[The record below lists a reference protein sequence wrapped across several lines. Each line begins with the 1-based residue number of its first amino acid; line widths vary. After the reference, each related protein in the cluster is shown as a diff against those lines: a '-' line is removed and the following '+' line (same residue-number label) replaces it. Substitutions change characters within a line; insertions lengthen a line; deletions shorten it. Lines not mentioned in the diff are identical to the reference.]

1 MSYHLTNH
9 TNTLDAQSSLMAVI
23 TGAMQTLKPPPRLSV
38 GEWADRERRLSSEA
52 SAAAGRWITSRAE
65 YQRGIMDAISDPTLR
80 DIVVVAGAQVGK
92 TEMLLNVI
100 GFHVHHDPA
109 PILLVQPTLEMAQAF
124 SKDRLAPMLRD
135 TPALKYKVKDP
146 RSRDANN
153 TTTHKVFTGGH
164 ISLVGSNSAA
174 GLASRPIRIVLCDEV
189 DRYPSSAGSEGSPIL
204 LARKRSATFHNRK
217 MVMVSTPTNKGAS
230 MIESQYEESDK
241 RQYFVPCE
249 DCGTVQTLKWSQV
262 QWEKDRPETAFYS
275 CEACGSVWDDP
286 KRNRAVR
293 KGEWVAT
300 ADDTGIAGFHING
313 LYSPWTMMAD
323 AVRDFLVAKKAPD
336 TLRVFVNTFL
346 AETWEDQGETVGDID
361 FQSREDDWGEH
372 IPDPIVVVTAGID
385 VQDDRLELEI
395 VGWGRDEESW
405 SLGYKTLYGDP
416 STPHLWN
423 DLDNIL
429 KVAYTTESGRQLG
442 IRAACIDSGGHYTQ
456 AVYNFVRPR
465 EGRRIFAIKGMGG
478 EQRPLVSRPTKNNI
492 GKIKLFAVG
501 TFPIKELIFSR
512 LRVQSEG
519 AGYCHFPAGRS
530 DEYYQQLANSEKIVT
545 KYQKG
550 FPRRDFVKTRTRN
563 EALDCRVYAY
573 AALCI
578 LSLNINAVADRVVNA
593 PEPETQPQPQQPNPL
608 ARRPQRQGGFVNS
621 WR

>member
-1 MSYHLTNH
+1 MNYHLTNH
-9 TNTLDAQSSLMAVI
+9 TNTLDAQTALQAVI
-23 TGAMQTLKPPPRLSV
+23 AEAMQTLRPPPRLSV
-38 GEWADRERRLSSEA
+38 AEWADRERRLSSEA
-52 SAAAGRWITSRAE
+52 SAAAGRWVTSRAE

-80 DIVVVAGAQVGK
+80 DIVVMAGAQVGK

-135 TPALKYKVKDP
+135 TPALKGSVKDP

-174 GLASRPIRIVLCDEV
+174 GLASRPIRVVLCDEV
-189 DRYPSSAGSEGSPIL
+189 DRYPASAGSEGSPIL

-230 MIESQYEESDK
+230 MIESQYHESDQ

-262 QWEKDRPETAFYS
+262 QWEKDKPETACYV

-286 KRNRAVR
+286 KRNRSVR
-293 KGEWVAT
+293 KGQWVAT
-300 ADDTGIAGFHING
+300 ADFTGVAGFHING
-313 LYSPWTMMAD
+313 LYSPWTVLSD

-361 FQSREDDWGEH
+361 FQSREDNWGDTL
-372 IPDPIVVVTAGID
+372 PDDIVVITAGID
-385 VQDDRLELEI
+385 VQDDRLELEL

-405 SLGYKTLYGDP
+405 SLAYKTLYGDP

-429 KVAYTTESGRQLG
+429 KASFVTENGRQLG

-478 EQRPLVSRPTKNNI
+478 EQRPLVSRPTRNNI
-492 GKIKLFAVG
+492 GKIKLFSVG

-512 LRVQSEG
+512 LKIQSEG
-519 AGYCHFPAGRS
+519 AGYCHFPVGRP

-593 PEPETQPQPQQPNPL
+593 PEPEQQPQPQQPSPL
-608 ARRPQRQGGFVNS
+608 ARRPKPGGFVNS

>member
-1 MSYHLTNH
+1 
-9 TNTLDAQSSLMAVI
+9 
-23 TGAMQTLKPPPRLSV
+23 
-38 GEWADRERRLSSEA
+38 
-52 SAAAGRWITSRAE
+52 
-65 YQRGIMDAISDPTLR
+65 MDAISDPRLR
-80 DIVVVAGAQVGK
+80 DIVVMAGAQVGK

-174 GLASRPIRIVLCDEV
+174 GLASRPIRVVLCDEV
-189 DRYPSSAGSEGSPIL
+189 DRYPASAGSEGSPIL

-241 RQYFVPCE
+241 RQFFVPCA

-262 QWEKDRPETAFYS
+262 QWEKDKPETACYV
-275 CEACGSVWDDP
+275 CESCGSVWDDA

-293 KGEWVAT
+293 QGQWVAT
-300 ADDTGIAGFHING
+300 ADFNGVAGFHISG

-323 AVRDFLVAKKAPD
+323 AVRDFLIAKKAPD

-346 AETWEDQGETVGDID
+346 SETWEDQGETVGDIRFED
-361 FQSREDDWGEH
+361 REEEFSNEISDQ
-372 IPDPIVVVTAGID
+372 IVVVTAGID

-405 SLGYKTLYGDP
+405 SLDYKTLYGDP

-429 KVAYTTESGRQLG
+429 KAGFTTESGRQLG

-478 EQRPLVSRPTKNNI
+478 EQRPLVSRPSKNNI
-492 GKIKLFAVG
+492 GKIKLFSVG

-512 LRVQSEG
+512 LKVQSEG
-519 AGYCHFPAGRS
+519 AGFCHFPVGRS

-550 FPRRDFVKTRTRN
+550 FPRREFVKTRTRN

-573 AALCI
+573 SALCI
-578 LSLNINAVADRVVNA
+578 LSLNINAVADRVQNA
-593 PEPETQPQPQQPNPL
+593 PDQEPEPIQQQPSPFL
-608 ARRPQRQGGFVNS
+608 RRPKQGGFVNS

>member
-1 MSYHLTNH
+1 
-9 TNTLDAQSSLMAVI
+9 
-23 TGAMQTLKPPPRLSV
+23 
-38 GEWADRERRLSSEA
+38 
-52 SAAAGRWITSRAE
+52 
-65 YQRGIMDAISDPTLR
+65 MDAISDPRLR
-80 DIVVVAGAQVGK
+80 DIVVMAGAQVGK

-100 GFHVHHDPA
+100 GFHIHHDPS

-135 TPALKYKVKDP
+135 TPALKGSVKDP

-174 GLASRPIRIVLCDEV
+174 GLASRPIRVVLCDEV
-189 DRYPSSAGSEGSPIL
+189 DRYPPSAGSEGSPIL

-249 DCGTVQTLKWSQV
+249 DCGTVQTLKWSNV
-262 QWEKDRPETAFYS
+262 KWDKDKPETAYYACDS
-275 CEACGSVWDDP
+275 CGSVWDDA
-286 KRNRAVR
+286 KRNRSVR

-300 ADDTGIAGFHING
+300 ADFTGVAGFHING
-313 LYSPWTMMAD
+313 LYSPWTTLAD
-323 AVRDFLVAKKAPD
+323 AVRDFLIAKKAPD

-346 AETWEDQGETVGDID
+346 AETWEDQGETVGDIRFD
-361 FQSREDDWGEH
+361 DREEEFGAN
-372 IPDPIVVVTAGID
+372 IPDDIVVITAGID
-385 VQDDRLELEI
+385 VQDDRLELEL

-405 SLGYKTLYGDP
+405 SLDYKTLYGDP

-429 KVAYTTESGRQLG
+429 KASYTTESGRSLG
-442 IRAACIDSGGHYTQ
+442 IRAACVDSGGHYTQ

-465 EGRRIFAIKGMGG
+465 EGRRIFAIKGMAG
-478 EQRPLVSRPTKNNI
+478 EQRPLVGRPSKNNI
-492 GKIKLFAVG
+492 GKIKLFTVG

-512 LRVQSEG
+512 LKIQSEG
-519 AGYCHFPAGRS
+519 AGYCHFPAGRP

-550 FPRRDFVKTRTRN
+550 FPRREFVKTRTRN

-593 PEPETQPQPQQPNPL
+593 PEPETEPQPQQPNPL
-608 ARRPQRQGGFVNS
+608 ARRPRQGGFVNS

>member
-1 MSYHLTNH
+1 M
-9 TNTLDAQSSLMAVI
+9 
-23 TGAMQTLKPPPRLSV
+23 
-38 GEWADRERRLSSEA
+38 
-52 SAAAGRWITSRAE
+52 TSRAE
-65 YQRGIMDAISDPTLR
+65 YQRGIMDAISDPRLR
-80 DIVVVAGAQVGK
+80 DIVVMAGAQVGK

-100 GFHVHHDPA
+100 GFHIHHDPS

-135 TPALKYKVKDP
+135 TPALKGSVKDP

-174 GLASRPIRIVLCDEV
+174 GLASRPIRVVLCDEV
-189 DRYPSSAGSEGSPIL
+189 DRYPPSAGSEGSPIL

-249 DCGTVQTLKWSQV
+249 DCGTVQTLKWSNV
-262 QWEKDRPETAFYS
+262 KWDKDKPETAYYACDS
-275 CEACGSVWDDP
+275 CGSVWDDA
-286 KRNRAVR
+286 KRNRSVR

-300 ADDTGIAGFHING
+300 ADFTGVAGFHING
-313 LYSPWTMMAD
+313 LYSPWTTLAD
-323 AVRDFLVAKKAPD
+323 AVRDFLIAKKAPD

-346 AETWEDQGETVGDID
+346 AETWEDAGETINNID
-361 FQSREDDWGEH
+361 FREREEEWGER
-372 IPDPIVVVTAGID
+372 ISDDIVVITAGID
-385 VQDDRLELEI
+385 VQDDRIELEL
-395 VGWGRDEESW
+395 VGWMRDEESY
-405 SLGYKTLYGDP
+405 SLAYKTLYGDP

-429 KVAYTTESGRQLG
+429 KASYTTESGRQLG
-442 IRAACIDSGGHYTQ
+442 IRAACVDSGGHYTQ

-465 EGRRIFAIKGMGG
+465 EGRRIFAIKGMAG
-478 EQRPLVSRPTKNNI
+478 EQRPLVGRPSKNNI
-492 GKIKLFAVG
+492 GKIKLFTVG

-512 LRVQSEG
+512 LKVQSEG

-550 FPRRDFVKTRTRN
+550 FPRREFVKTRTRN

-593 PEPETQPQPQQPNPL
+593 PEPETEPQPQQPNPL
-608 ARRPQRQGGFVNS
+608 ARRPRQGGFVNS

>member
-1 MSYHLTNH
+1 
-9 TNTLDAQSSLMAVI
+9 
-23 TGAMQTLKPPPRLSV
+23 
-38 GEWADRERRLSSEA
+38 
-52 SAAAGRWITSRAE
+52 
-65 YQRGIMDAISDPTLR
+65 MDAISDPRLR
-80 DIVVVAGAQVGK
+80 DIVVMAGAQVGK

-100 GFHVHHDPA
+100 GFHIHHDPS

-135 TPALKYKVKDP
+135 TPALRGSVKDP

-174 GLASRPIRIVLCDEV
+174 GLASRPIRVVLCDEV
-189 DRYPSSAGSEGSPIL
+189 DRYPPSAGSEGSPIL

-249 DCGTVQTLKWSQV
+249 DCGTVQTLKWSNV
-262 QWEKDRPETAFYS
+262 KWEKDKPETAYYA
-275 CEACGSVWDDP
+275 CEACGSVWDDA
-286 KRNRAVR
+286 KRNRSVR
-293 KGEWVAT
+293 RGEWVAT
-300 ADDTGIAGFHING
+300 ADFTGVAGFHING

-323 AVRDFLVAKKAPD
+323 AVRDFLIAKKAPD

-346 AETWEDQGETVGDID
+346 AETWEDAGETINNID
-361 FQSREDDWGEH
+361 FREREEEWGER
-372 IPDPIVVVTAGID
+372 IPDEIVVITAGID
-385 VQDDRLELEI
+385 VQDDRIELEI
-395 VGWGRDEESW
+395 CGWMRDEESF
-405 SLGYKTLYGDP
+405 SLDYKTLYGDP

-429 KVAYTTESGRQLG
+429 KASYTTESGRQLG
-442 IRAACIDSGGHYTQ
+442 IRAACVDSGGHYTQ

-465 EGRRIFAIKGMGG
+465 EGRRIFAIKGMAG
-478 EQRPLVSRPTKNNI
+478 EQRPLVGRPSKNNI
-492 GKIKLFAVG
+492 GKIKLFTVG

-512 LRVQSEG
+512 LKIQSEG

-550 FPRRDFVKTRTRN
+550 FPRREFVKTRTRN

-593 PEPETQPQPQQPNPL
+593 PEPENQPQPQQPNPL
-608 ARRPQRQGGFVNS
+608 ARRPRQGGFVNS

>member
-1 MSYHLTNH
+1 
-9 TNTLDAQSSLMAVI
+9 V
-23 TGAMQTLKPPPRLSV
+23 
-38 GEWADRERRLSSEA
+38 
-52 SAAAGRWITSRAE
+52 TSRAE
-65 YQRGIMDAISDPTLR
+65 YQRGIMDAISDPRLR
-80 DIVVVAGAQVGK
+80 DIVVMAGAQVGK

-100 GFHVHHDPA
+100 GFHIHHDPS

-135 TPALKYKVKDP
+135 TPALKGSVKDP

-174 GLASRPIRIVLCDEV
+174 GLASRPIRVVLCDEV
-189 DRYPSSAGSEGSPIL
+189 DRYPPSAGSEGSPIL

-249 DCGTVQTLKWSQV
+249 DCGTVQTLKWSNV
-262 QWEKDRPETAFYS
+262 KWDKDKPETAYYACDS
-275 CEACGSVWDDP
+275 CGSVWDDA
-286 KRNRAVR
+286 KRNRSVR

-300 ADDTGIAGFHING
+300 ADFTGVAGFHING
-313 LYSPWTMMAD
+313 LYSPWTTLAD
-323 AVRDFLVAKKAPD
+323 AVRDFLIAKKAPD

-346 AETWEDQGETVGDID
+346 AETWEDAGETINNID
-361 FQSREDDWGEH
+361 FREREEEWGER
-372 IPDPIVVVTAGID
+372 ISDDIVVITAGID
-385 VQDDRLELEI
+385 VQDDRIELEL
-395 VGWGRDEESW
+395 VGWMRDEESY
-405 SLGYKTLYGDP
+405 SLAYKTLYGDP

-429 KVAYTTESGRQLG
+429 KASYTTESGRQLG
-442 IRAACIDSGGHYTQ
+442 IRAACVDSGGHYTQ

-465 EGRRIFAIKGMGG
+465 EGRRIFAIKGMAG
-478 EQRPLVSRPTKNNI
+478 EQRPLVGRPSKNNI
-492 GKIKLFAVG
+492 GKIKLFTVG

-512 LRVQSEG
+512 LKVQSEG

-550 FPRRDFVKTRTRN
+550 FPRREFVKTRTRN

-593 PEPETQPQPQQPNPL
+593 PEPETEPQPQQPNPL
-608 ARRPQRQGGFVNS
+608 ARRPRQGGFVNS

>member
-1 MSYHLTNH
+1 
-9 TNTLDAQSSLMAVI
+9 V
-23 TGAMQTLKPPPRLSV
+23 
-38 GEWADRERRLSSEA
+38 
-52 SAAAGRWITSRAE
+52 TSRAE
-65 YQRGIMDAISDPTLR
+65 YQRGIMDAISDQRLR
-80 DIVVVAGAQVGK
+80 DIVVMAGAQVGK

-100 GFHVHHDPA
+100 GFHIHHDPS

-135 TPALKYKVKDP
+135 TPALRGSVKDP

-174 GLASRPIRIVLCDEV
+174 GLASRPIRVVLCDEV
-189 DRYPSSAGSEGSPIL
+189 DRYPPSAGSEGSPIL

-249 DCGTVQTLKWSQV
+249 DCGTVQTLKWSNV
-262 QWEKDRPETAFYS
+262 KWEKDKPETAYYA
-275 CEACGSVWDDP
+275 CEACGSVWDDA
-286 KRNRAVR
+286 KRNRSVR

-300 ADDTGIAGFHING
+300 ADFTGVAGFHING
-313 LYSPWTMMAD
+313 LYSPWTMLAD
-323 AVRDFLVAKKAPD
+323 AVRDFLIAKKAPD

-346 AETWEDQGETVGDID
+346 AETWEDQGETVGDIRFED
-361 FQSREDDWGEH
+361 REEEFGAS
-372 IPDPIVVVTAGID
+372 IPDDIVVITAGID
-385 VQDDRLELEI
+385 VQDDRLELELI
-395 VGWGRDEESW
+395 GWGRDEESW
-405 SLGYKTLYGDP
+405 SLDYKTLYGDP

-429 KVAYTTESGRQLG
+429 KASYTTESGRQLG
-442 IRAACIDSGGHYTQ
+442 IRAACVDSGGHYTQ

-465 EGRRIFAIKGMGG
+465 EGRRIFAIKGMAG
-478 EQRPLVSRPTKNNI
+478 EQRPLVGRPSKNNI
-492 GKIKLFAVG
+492 GKIKLFTVG

-512 LRVQSEG
+512 LKIQSSG

-550 FPRRDFVKTRTRN
+550 FPRREFVKTRTRN

-593 PEPETQPQPQQPNPL
+593 PEPDTEPQPQQPNPL
-608 ARRPQRQGGFVNS
+608 ARRPRQGGFVNS

>member
-1 MSYHLTNH
+1 
-9 TNTLDAQSSLMAVI
+9 
-23 TGAMQTLKPPPRLSV
+23 
-38 GEWADRERRLSSEA
+38 
-52 SAAAGRWITSRAE
+52 
-65 YQRGIMDAISDPTLR
+65 MDAISDPRLR
-80 DIVVVAGAQVGK
+80 DIVVMAGAQVGK

-100 GFHVHHDPA
+100 GFHIHHDPS

-135 TPALKYKVKDP
+135 TPALRGSVKDP

-174 GLASRPIRIVLCDEV
+174 GLASRPIRVVLCDEV
-189 DRYPSSAGSEGSPIL
+189 DRYPPSAGSEGSPIL

-249 DCGTVQTLKWSQV
+249 DCGTVQTLKWSNV
-262 QWEKDRPETAFYS
+262 KWEKDKPETAYYA
-275 CEACGSVWDDP
+275 CEACGSVWDDA
-286 KRNRAVR
+286 KRNRSVR

-300 ADDTGIAGFHING
+300 ADFTGVAGFHITG
-313 LYSPWTMMAD
+313 LYSPWTMLAD
-323 AVRDFLVAKKAPD
+323 AVRDFLIAKKAPD

-346 AETWEDQGETVGDID
+346 AETWEDAGETVGDIRFD
-361 FQSREDDWGEH
+361 DREEEFGAN
-372 IPDPIVVVTAGID
+372 IPDDIVVITAGID
-385 VQDDRLELEI
+385 VQDDRLELEL

-405 SLGYKTLYGDP
+405 SLDYKTLYGDP

-429 KVAYTTESGRQLG
+429 KASYTTESGRQLG
-442 IRAACIDSGGHYTQ
+442 IRAACVDSGGHYTQ

-465 EGRRIFAIKGMGG
+465 EGRRIFAIKGMAG
-478 EQRPLVSRPTKNNI
+478 EQRPLVGRPSKNNI
-492 GKIKLFAVG
+492 GKIKLFTVG

-512 LRVQSEG
+512 LKIQSSG

-550 FPRRDFVKTRTRN
+550 FPRREFVKTRTRN

-593 PEPETQPQPQQPNPL
+593 PEPDTEPQPQQPNPL
-608 ARRPQRQGGFVNS
+608 ARRPRQGGFVNS

>member
-1 MSYHLTNH
+1 MNYQLTNH
-9 TNTLDAQSSLMAVI
+9 TNTLDAQASLQAVI
-23 TGAMQTLKPPPRLSV
+23 VSAMQTLKPPPKLSV
-38 GEWADRERRLSSEA
+38 AKWADRERRLSSEA
-52 SAAAGRWITSRAE
+52 SAAAGRWVTSRAE
-65 YQRGIMDAISDPTLR
+65 YQRGIMDAISDPRLR
-80 DIVVVAGAQVGK
+80 DIVVMAGAQVGK

-100 GFHVHHDPA
+100 GFHIHHDPS

-135 TPALKYKVKDP
+135 TPALKGSVKDP

-174 GLASRPIRIVLCDEV
+174 GLASRPIRVVLCDEV
-189 DRYPSSAGSEGSPIL
+189 DRYPPSAGSEGSPIL

-230 MIESQYEESDK
+230 MIESQYAESDQ

-249 DCGTVQTLKWSQV
+249 DCGTVQTLKWSNV
-262 QWEKDRPETAFYS
+262 KWDKDKPETACYV
-275 CEACGSVWDDP
+275 CDGCGSIWDDA
-286 KRNRAVR
+286 KRNRSVR

-300 ADDTGIAGFHING
+300 ADFTGVAGFHING
-313 LYSPWTMMAD
+313 LYSPWTMLAD
-323 AVRDFLVAKKAPD
+323 AVRDFLIAKKAPD

-346 AETWEDQGETVGDID
+346 AETWEDAGETVGDIRFD
-361 FQSREDDWGEH
+361 DREEEFGAN
-372 IPDPIVVVTAGID
+372 IPDDIVVITAGID
-385 VQDDRLELEI
+385 VQDDRLELEL

-405 SLGYKTLYGDP
+405 SLEYKTLYGDP

-429 KVAYTTESGRQLG
+429 KASYTTESGRSLG
-442 IRAACIDSGGHYTQ
+442 IRAACVDSGGHYTQ

-465 EGRRIFAIKGMGG
+465 EGRRIFAIKGMAG
-478 EQRPLVSRPTKNNI
+478 EQRPLVGRPSKNNI
-492 GKIKLFAVG
+492 GKIKLFTVG

-512 LRVQSEG
+512 LKIQSEG

-550 FPRRDFVKTRTRN
+550 FPRREFVKTRTRN

-593 PEPETQPQPQQPNPL
+593 PEPETEPQPQQPNPL
-608 ARRPQRQGGFVNS
+608 ARRPRQGGFVHS

>member
-1 MSYHLTNH
+1 M
-9 TNTLDAQSSLMAVI
+9 
-23 TGAMQTLKPPPRLSV
+23 

-52 SAAAGRWITSRAE
+52 SAAAGRWVTSRAE
-65 YQRGIMDAISDPTLR
+65 YQRGIMDAISDPRLR
-80 DIVVVAGAQVGK
+80 DIVVMAGAQVGK

-100 GFHVHHDPA
+100 GFHIHHDPS

-135 TPALKYKVKDP
+135 TPALKGSVKDP

-174 GLASRPIRIVLCDEV
+174 GLASRPIRVVLCDEV
-189 DRYPSSAGSEGSPIL
+189 DRYPPSAGSEGSPIL

-249 DCGTVQTLKWSQV
+249 DCGTVQTLKWSNV
-262 QWEKDRPETAFYS
+262 KWEKDKPETAYYA
-275 CEACGSVWDDP
+275 CEACGSVWDDA
-286 KRNRAVR
+286 KRNRSVR

-300 ADDTGIAGFHING
+300 ADFTGVAGFHING
-313 LYSPWTMMAD
+313 LYSPWTMLAD
-323 AVRDFLVAKKAPD
+323 AVRDFLIAKKAPD

-346 AETWEDQGETVGDID
+346 AETWEDAGETVGDIRFD
-361 FQSREDDWGEH
+361 DREEEFGAN
-372 IPDPIVVVTAGID
+372 IPDEIVVITAGID
-385 VQDDRLELEI
+385 VQDDRLELEL

-405 SLGYKTLYGDP
+405 SLDYKTLYGDP

-429 KVAYTTESGRQLG
+429 KASYTTESGRQLG
-442 IRAACIDSGGHYTQ
+442 IRAACVDSGGHYTQ

-465 EGRRIFAIKGMGG
+465 EGRRIFAIKGMAG
-478 EQRPLVSRPTKNNI
+478 EQRPLVGRPSKNNI
-492 GKIKLFAVG
+492 GKIKLFTVG

-512 LRVQSEG
+512 LKIQSSG

-550 FPRRDFVKTRTRN
+550 FPRREFVKTRTRN

-593 PEPETQPQPQQPNPL
+593 PEPETEPQPQQPNPL
-608 ARRPQRQGGFVNS
+608 ARRPRQGGFVNS

>member
-1 MSYHLTNH
+1 MNYHLTNH
-9 TNTLDAQSSLMAVI
+9 TNTQDAQASLAAVI
-23 TGAMQTLKPPPRLSV
+23 AEAMQTLKPPPRLSV
-38 GEWADRERRLSSEA
+38 AEWADRERRLSSEA

-135 TPALKYKVKDP
+135 TPALKHKVKDP

-174 GLASRPIRIVLCDEV
+174 GLASRPIRVVLCDEV

-230 MIESQYEESDK
+230 MIESQYQESDQ
-241 RQYFVPCE
+241 RQFFVPCE
-249 DCGTVQTLKWSQV
+249 DCGTVQTLKWAQV

-286 KRNRAVR
+286 KRNRSVR

-300 ADDTGIAGFHING
+300 GDFTGIAGFHING
-313 LYSPWTMMAD
+313 LYSPWTVLSD

-361 FQSREDDWGEH
+361 FQSREDDWGEY

-385 VQDDRLELEI
+385 VQDDRLEIEI

-593 PEPETQPQPQQPNPL
+593 PEPETQPKPQQQNPL
-608 ARRPQRQGGFVNS
+608 ARRPKQGGFVNS

>member
-1 MSYHLTNH
+1 M
-9 TNTLDAQSSLMAVI
+9 
-23 TGAMQTLKPPPRLSV
+23 

-52 SAAAGRWITSRAE
+52 SAAAGRWVTSRAE
-65 YQRGIMDAISDPTLR
+65 YQRGIMDAISDPRLR
-80 DIVVVAGAQVGK
+80 DIVVMAGAQVGK

-100 GFHVHHDPA
+100 GFHIHHDPS

-135 TPALKYKVKDP
+135 TPALKGSVKDP

-174 GLASRPIRIVLCDEV
+174 GLASRPIRVVLCDEV
-189 DRYPSSAGSEGSPIL
+189 DRYPPSAGSEGSPIL

-249 DCGTVQTLKWSQV
+249 DCGTVQTLKWSNV
-262 QWEKDRPETAFYS
+262 KWEKDKPETAYYA
-275 CEACGSVWDDP
+275 CEACGSVWDDA
-286 KRNRAVR
+286 KRNRSVR
-293 KGEWVAT
+293 RGEWVAT
-300 ADDTGIAGFHING
+300 ADFTGVAGFHING
-313 LYSPWTMMAD
+313 LYSPWTMLAD
-323 AVRDFLVAKKAPD
+323 AVRDFLIAKKAPD

-346 AETWEDQGETVGDID
+346 AETWEDAGETVGDIRFD
-361 FQSREDDWGEH
+361 DREEEFGAN
-372 IPDPIVVVTAGID
+372 IPDDIVVITAGID
-385 VQDDRLELEI
+385 VQDDRLELEL

-405 SLGYKTLYGDP
+405 SLDYKTLYGDP

-429 KVAYTTESGRQLG
+429 KASYTTESGRQLG
-442 IRAACIDSGGHYTQ
+442 IRAACVDSGGHYTQ

-465 EGRRIFAIKGMGG
+465 EGRRIFAIKGMAG
-478 EQRPLVSRPTKNNI
+478 EQRPLVGRPSKNNI
-492 GKIKLFAVG
+492 GKIKLFTVG

-512 LRVQSEG
+512 LKIQSEG

-550 FPRRDFVKTRTRN
+550 FPRREFVKTRTRN

-593 PEPETQPQPQQPNPL
+593 PEPETEPQPQQPNPL
-608 ARRPQRQGGFVNS
+608 ARRPRQGGFVNS

>member
-1 MSYHLTNH
+1 MNYHLTNH
-9 TNTLDAQSSLMAVI
+9 TNTQDAQSSLMAVI
-23 TGAMQTLKPPPRLSV
+23 AEVMTTLKPPPRLSV
-38 GEWADRERRLSSEA
+38 AEWADRERRLSSEA

-65 YQRGIMDAISDPTLR
+65 YQRGIMDAISDPKLR

-100 GFHVHHDPA
+100 GFHIHHDAA

-174 GLASRPIRIVLCDEV
+174 GLASRPIRVVLCDEV

-230 MIESQYEESDK
+230 MIESQYQESDQ
-241 RQYFVPCE
+241 RQFFVPCE
-249 DCGTVQTLKWSQV
+249 DCGTVQTLKWANV
-262 QWEKDRPETAFYS
+262 QWEKDKPETAFYN

-286 KRNRAVR
+286 KRNRSVR

-300 ADDTGIAGFHING
+300 ADFTGIAGFHING
-313 LYSPWTMMAD
+313 LYSPWTVLAD

-361 FQSREDDWGEH
+361 FQGREDNWGDAV
-372 IPDPIVVVTAGID
+372 PDDIVVVTAGID

-405 SLGYKTLYGDP
+405 SLDYKTLYGDP

-519 AGYCHFPAGRS
+519 AGFCHFPAGRS

-593 PEPETQPQPQQPNPL
+593 PEPEAPPQPQQSNPL
-608 ARRPQRQGGFVNS
+608 ARRPRQGGFVNS

>member
-1 MSYHLTNH
+1 MNYQLTNH
-9 TNTLDAQSSLMAVI
+9 TNTLDAQASLQAVI
-23 TGAMQTLKPPPRLSV
+23 VSAMQTLKPPPKLSV
-38 GEWADRERRLSSEA
+38 AKWADRERRLSSEA
-52 SAAAGRWITSRAE
+52 SAAAGRWVTSRAE
-65 YQRGIMDAISDPTLR
+65 YQRGIMDAISDPRLR
-80 DIVVVAGAQVGK
+80 DIVVMAGAQVGK

-100 GFHVHHDPA
+100 GFHIHHDPS

-135 TPALKYKVKDP
+135 TPALKGSVKDP

-174 GLASRPIRIVLCDEV
+174 GLASRPIRVVLCDEV
-189 DRYPSSAGSEGSPIL
+189 DRYPPSAGTEGSPIL

-249 DCGTVQTLKWSQV
+249 DCGTVQTLKWANV
-262 QWEKDRPETAFYS
+262 KWDKDKPETAYYACDS
-275 CEACGSVWDDP
+275 CGSIWDDA
-286 KRNRAVR
+286 KRNRSVR

-300 ADDTGIAGFHING
+300 ADFTGVTGFHING
-313 LYSPWTMMAD
+313 LYSPWTTLAD
-323 AVRDFLVAKKAPD
+323 AVRDFLIAKKAPD

-346 AETWEDQGETVGDID
+346 AETWEDQGETVGDIRFEDREED
-361 FQSREDDWGEH
+361 FGAN
-372 IPDPIVVVTAGID
+372 IPDDIVVITAGID
-385 VQDDRLELEI
+385 VQDDRLELEL

-405 SLGYKTLYGDP
+405 SLEYKTLYGDP

-429 KVAYTTESGRQLG
+429 KASYTTESGRSLG
-442 IRAACIDSGGHYTQ
+442 IRAACVDSGGHYTQ

-465 EGRRIFAIKGMGG
+465 EGRRIFAIKGMAG
-478 EQRPLVSRPTKNNI
+478 EQRPLVGRPSKNNI
-492 GKIKLFAVG
+492 GKIKLFTVG

-512 LRVQSEG
+512 LKIQSEG

-550 FPRRDFVKTRTRN
+550 FPRREFVKTRTRN

-593 PEPETQPQPQQPNPL
+593 PEPETEPQPQQPNPL
-608 ARRPQRQGGFVNS
+608 ARRPRQGGFVNS

>member
-1 MSYHLTNH
+1 M
-9 TNTLDAQSSLMAVI
+9 
-23 TGAMQTLKPPPRLSV
+23 R
-38 GEWADRERRLSSEA
+38 
-52 SAAAGRWITSRAE
+52 
-65 YQRGIMDAISDPTLR
+65 AISDPSTET
-80 DIVVVAGAQVGK
+80 IVFMTGAQIGK
-92 TEMLLNVI
+92 TEIINNAI
-100 GFHVHHDPA
+100 GYYISQDPS
-109 PILLVQPTLEMAQAF
+109 PILVVQPTLDM
-124 SKDRLAPMLRD
+124 SKMWSNDRLAPMLRD
-135 TPALKYKVKDP
+135 TPALKNAVKDP
-146 RSRDANN
+146 RSRDSGNTLLQKSFVGGYIAMVGAN
-153 TTTHKVFTGGH
+153 
-164 ISLVGSNSAA
+164 SPA
-174 GLASRPIRIVLCDEV
+174 GLASRPVRCVFFDEV
-189 DRYPSSAGSEGSPIL
+189 DRFPHSAGTEGDPIDL
-204 LARKRSATFHNRK
+204 GRKRTSTFTYNRK
-217 MVMVSTPTNKGAS
+217 IVMVSTPTNKGAS
-230 MIESQYEESDK
+230 RIELAYEESDQ
-241 RQYFVPCE
+241 RQYYVPCH
-249 DCGTVQTLKWSQV
+249 DCGHKQMLKWSQV
-262 QWEKDRPETAFYS
+262 QWEKDKPETANYI
-275 CEACGSVWDDP
+275 CEGCGSVWDDAD
-286 KRNRAVR
+286 RYRAVR
-293 KGEWVAT
+293 AGEWVAQNP
-300 ADDTGIAGFHING
+300 DHKIAGFHLSG
-313 LYSPWTMMAD
+313 LYSPWTPLAD
-323 AVRDFLVAKKAPD
+323 AARDFLVAKKSPE

-346 AETWEDQGETVGDID
+346 AETWEDEGITVGDVD
-361 FQSREDDWGEH
+361 FQSREDEWGDAV
-372 IPDPIVVVTAGID
+372 PDDIVVVTAGID

-405 SLGYKTLYGDP
+405 SLDYKTLYGDP

-429 KVAYTTESGRQLG
+429 KAGYVTDSGRQLG
-442 IRAACIDSGGHYTQ
+442 IRAATIDSGGHYTQ

-492 GKIKLFAVG
+492 GKIKLFAIG

-512 LRVQSEG
+512 LKVQSEG
-519 AGYCHFPAGRS
+519 AGFCHFPAGRS

-608 ARRPQRQGGFVNS
+608 ARRPRQGGFVNS

>member
-1 MSYHLTNH
+1 
-9 TNTLDAQSSLMAVI
+9 
-23 TGAMQTLKPPPRLSV
+23 
-38 GEWADRERRLSSEA
+38 
-52 SAAAGRWITSRAE
+52 
-65 YQRGIMDAISDPTLR
+65 
-80 DIVVVAGAQVGK
+80 
-92 TEMLLNVI
+92 
-100 GFHVHHDPA
+100 
-109 PILLVQPTLEMAQAF
+109 VQPTLEMAQAF

-135 TPALKYKVKDP
+135 TPALKGSVKDP

-174 GLASRPIRIVLCDEV
+174 GLASRPIRVVLCDEV
-189 DRYPSSAGSEGSPIL
+189 DRYPPSAGSEGSPIL

-249 DCGTVQTLKWSQV
+249 DCGTVQTLKWSNV
-262 QWEKDRPETAFYS
+262 KWEKDKPETAYYA
-275 CEACGSVWDDP
+275 CEACGSVWDDA
-286 KRNRAVR
+286 KRNRSVR

-300 ADDTGIAGFHING
+300 ADFTGVAGFHING
-313 LYSPWTMMAD
+313 LYSPWTMLAD
-323 AVRDFLVAKKAPD
+323 AVRDFLIAKKAPD

-346 AETWEDQGETVGDID
+346 AETWEDAGETVGDIRFD
-361 FQSREDDWGEH
+361 DREEEFGAN
-372 IPDPIVVVTAGID
+372 IPDEIVVITAGID
-385 VQDDRLELEI
+385 VQDDRLELEL

-405 SLGYKTLYGDP
+405 SLDYKTLYGDP

-429 KVAYTTESGRQLG
+429 KASYTTESGRQLG
-442 IRAACIDSGGHYTQ
+442 IRAACVDSGGHYTQ

-465 EGRRIFAIKGMGG
+465 EGRRIFAIKGMAG
-478 EQRPLVSRPTKNNI
+478 EQRPLVGRPSKNNI
-492 GKIKLFAVG
+492 GKIKLFTVG

-512 LRVQSEG
+512 LKIQSSG

-550 FPRRDFVKTRTRN
+550 FPRREFVKTRTRN

-593 PEPETQPQPQQPNPL
+593 PEPETEPQPQQPNPL
-608 ARRPQRQGGFVNS
+608 ARRPRQGGFVNS

>member
-1 MSYHLTNH
+1 MNYHLTNH
-9 TNTLDAQSSLMAVI
+9 TNTLDAQSSLKAVI
-23 TGAMQTLKPPPRLSV
+23 SGAMQTLKPPPRLLVS
-38 GEWADRERRLSSEA
+38 EWADQERRLSSEA

-100 GFHVHHDPA
+100 GFHIHHDAA

-174 GLASRPIRIVLCDEV
+174 GLASRPIRVVLCDEV

-230 MIESQYEESDK
+230 MIESQYQESDQ
-241 RQYFVPCE
+241 RQFFVPCE
-249 DCGTVQTLKWSQV
+249 DCGTVQTLKWANV
-262 QWEKDRPETAFYS
+262 QWEKDKPETAFYN

-286 KRNRAVR
+286 KRNRSVR

-300 ADDTGIAGFHING
+300 ADFTGIAGFHING
-313 LYSPWTMMAD
+313 LYSPWTVLAD

-361 FQSREDDWGEH
+361 FQSREDDWGETV
-372 IPDPIVVVTAGID
+372 PDEIVVVTAGID

-429 KVAYTTESGRQLG
+429 KAAYTTESGRQLG

-563 EALDCRVYAY
+563 EALD
-573 AALCI
+573 
-578 LSLNINAVADRVVNA
+578 
-593 PEPETQPQPQQPNPL
+593 
-608 ARRPQRQGGFVNS
+608 
-621 WR
+621 

>member
-1 MSYHLTNH
+1 
-9 TNTLDAQSSLMAVI
+9 
-23 TGAMQTLKPPPRLSV
+23 
-38 GEWADRERRLSSEA
+38 
-52 SAAAGRWITSRAE
+52 
-65 YQRGIMDAISDPTLR
+65 MDAISDPTLR

-100 GFHVHHDPA
+100 GFHIHHDAA

-174 GLASRPIRIVLCDEV
+174 GLASRPIRVVLCDEV

-230 MIESQYEESDK
+230 MIESQYQESDQ
-241 RQYFVPCE
+241 RQFFVPCE
-249 DCGTVQTLKWSQV
+249 DCGTVQTLKWANV
-262 QWEKDRPETAFYS
+262 QWEKDKPETAFYN

-286 KRNRAVR
+286 KRNRSVR

-300 ADDTGIAGFHING
+300 ADFTGIAGFHING
-313 LYSPWTMMAD
+313 LYSPWTVLAD

-361 FQSREDDWGEH
+361 FQSREDDWGETV
-372 IPDPIVVVTAGID
+372 PDDIVVVTAGVD

-429 KVAYTTESGRQLG
+429 KVAYTTENGRQLG

-593 PEPETQPQPQQPNPL
+593 PEPEAQPQPQQSNPL
-608 ARRPQRQGGFVNS
+608 ARRPKQGGFVNS